1 MPKDMSH
8 YTALARRAV
17 GDHVRAAV
25 PASRRSTNT
34 WDNAVLAAVPWVPPR
49 TTIGPQVL
57 VFDDAAVDE
66 HRFRFLHL
74 GIGPRIERHPLE
86 DVSYERNGMAIETRL
101 RIGSHAWYIHGWYER
116 ELRDLLRTLGH
127 ANGLGD
133 LT

>member
-86 DVSYERNGMAIETRL
+86 DALACGDDLVGLQANPLFIPL
-101 RIGSHAWYIHGWYER
+101 HG
-116 ELRDLLRTLGH
+116 LRTSRYRGDDAVSGSLGVR
-127 ANGLGD
+127 D
-133 LT
+133 YT